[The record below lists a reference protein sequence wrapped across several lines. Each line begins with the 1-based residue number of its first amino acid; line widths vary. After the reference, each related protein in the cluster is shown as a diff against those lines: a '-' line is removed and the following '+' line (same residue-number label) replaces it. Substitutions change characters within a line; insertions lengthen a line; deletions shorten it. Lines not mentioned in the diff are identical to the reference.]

1 MINLYPNLMHIY
13 SNNFFNEKI
22 DFNTILSSQFGTY
35 LLLTFINTQ
44 VPKILYWTYHKQNET
59 YKYI

>member
-13 SNNFFNEKI
+13 SNKFFNEKI
-22 DFNTILSSQFGTY
+22 DFNTISSSQFGTY

-44 VPKILYWTYHKQNET
+44 IPKILYWTYQKQNET